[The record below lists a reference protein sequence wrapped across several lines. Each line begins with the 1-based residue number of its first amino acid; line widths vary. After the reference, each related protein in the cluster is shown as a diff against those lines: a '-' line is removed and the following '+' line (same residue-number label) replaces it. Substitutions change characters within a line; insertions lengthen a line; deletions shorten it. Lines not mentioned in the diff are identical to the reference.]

1 MKEVLSAL
9 VLGVVA
15 IRTYQSTIRG
25 PEPRITYKP
34 DSGNTL
40 LTSEANTCQT
50 AKMADPDVLSNQ
62 HQILDNQKHILENQ
76 KAILD
81 NQKIIQHNQESLAL
95 ILKNQEKILAL
106 LQK

>member
-1 MKEVLSAL
+1 M
-9 VLGVVA
+9 
-15 IRTYQSTIRG
+15 
-25 PEPRITYKP
+25 
-34 DSGNTL
+34 
-40 LTSEANTCQT
+40 TSEADTCQT
-50 AKMADPDVLSNQ
+50 AKMADQDVLSNQ

-76 KAILD
+76 QAILD